1 MAFIRYLYVFVTGY
15 VLIIGVLVVAGFV
28 LETIDPTVGTH
39 CDTAAY
45 CPNRSYLQMH
55 KRLMEDGLLL

>member
-1 MAFIRYLYVFVTGY
+1 MAFIRSMLVFVTGY
-15 VLIIGVLVVAGFV
+15 VLIIGVLVIAGFV
-28 LETIDPTVGTH
+28 LETIDDNTY